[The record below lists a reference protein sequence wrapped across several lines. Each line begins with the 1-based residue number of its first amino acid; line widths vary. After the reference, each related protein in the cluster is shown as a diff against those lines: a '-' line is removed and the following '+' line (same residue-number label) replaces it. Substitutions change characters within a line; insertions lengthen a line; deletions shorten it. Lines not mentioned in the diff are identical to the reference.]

1 MIGGLVWGEFLV
13 RFVGRLVWIFHYPKV
28 VKLSTL
34 NELSGELSCGLMWRV
49 QAEISG

>member
-34 NELSGELSCGLMWRV
+34 NELSGELSCGSIGRV
-49 QAEISG
+49 VVEL